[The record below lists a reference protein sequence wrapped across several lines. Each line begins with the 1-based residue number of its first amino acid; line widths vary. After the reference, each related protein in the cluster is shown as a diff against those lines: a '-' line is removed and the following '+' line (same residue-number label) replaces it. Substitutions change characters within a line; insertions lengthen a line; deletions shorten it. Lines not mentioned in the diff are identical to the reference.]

1 MSCRRKIVPVKIP
14 IACSLSADDMGD
26 RLGEWRAAIG
36 LATTREATPAGY
48 RLRFAPDPAFAGRL
62 AELAAREVE
71 CCAFFTFTVTVATD
85 GLALDVLAPDD
96 ARPLLDDLFGPTPA
110 A

>member
-1 MSCRRKIVPVKIP
+1 
-14 IACSLSADDMGD
+14 MGD
-26 RLGEWRAAIG
+26 RLEEWRAIVAR
-36 LATTREATPAGY
+36 ATEREATPAGY
-48 RLRFAPDPAFAGRL
+48 RLRFGADPAFTGRL

-85 GLALDVLAPDD
+85 GLALDVLAPAD
-96 ARPLLDDLFGPTPA
+96 ARPLLDDLFGAPPA

>member
-1 MSCRRKIVPVKIP
+1 MKIP

-26 RLGEWRAAIG
+26 RMEQWRAAVAQ
-36 LATTREATPAGY
+36 ATTREATPEGY
-48 RLRFAPDPAFAGRL
+48 RLRFASDPAFAGRL

-71 CCAFFTFTVTVATD
+71 CCAFFTFAVTVATD
-85 GLALDVLAPDD
+85 GLALEVLAPAD
-96 ARPLLDDLFGPTPA
+96 ARPMLDDLFGPSPA